1 MTTHPYPSLVET
13 ESKVVH
19 ELNGR
24 IVTVG
29 SSSSCHICI
38 RDKGLPQIAAHLL
51 FQGGRYRLSALSS
64 DLRVLVNGKPV
75 SGDCALDNGDEVSV
89 GKAHFE
95 YRDNSSVADGGTT
108 SISAVPLSDLV
119 SAVVSLLRNKEED
132 VTSDLVVS
140 VSRLVGCD
148 AARLVGEDAE
158 TGERKTVARYPVES
172 GLDRFSNRAIDF
184 AKNASQTV
192 LVNDTDWKDTMDPQ
206 SSLERNLI
214 ASVLCAP
221 LSDGERVLGYMYLDK
236 LQTSRPFTE
245 EDRKFCD
252 SLLPLFSELLVNNE
266 QRRRQ
271 AQTIARL
278 QAATFES
285 AGGMIYE
292 SDIMAKTMAL
302 AAKLAA
308 TDSPVLIYGETGTGK
323 ELMARFIHQRSRRSG
338 KPFKAINCG
347 AIPENLI
354 ESELFGH
361 ERGSF
366 TGATQRKIGLFEAAA
381 GGTVF
386 LDEIGELPLS
396 LQVKLLRV
404 LQDSE
409 IVRVGGT
416 ENIKTDVRIVAATNK
431 KLEDEVAQN
440 RFRQDLFFRLN
451 VLMVVLPPVRE
462 RGQDTVLLS
471 EYFVKKYC
479 QQFGLPQ
486 KMLMA
491 SAHNALLSHNWPG
504 NVREIE
510 NVIQKAILLSSDNRI
525 GKDSIQ
531 ITASSV
537 LRSAGAPLPKGTL
550 KEARAAA
557 EKEVISQ
564 TLGRTRGNV
573 SLASKLLEID
583 RKWLMKLMD
592 ELGIEADT
600 YRS

>member
-1 MTTHPYPSLVET
+1 MTTQSMPRFIET
-13 ESKVVH
+13 ESGVEH

-29 SSSSCHICI
+29 SSASCQICI
-38 RDKGLPQIAAHLL
+38 RDKGLPEIAAHLL
-51 FQGGRYRLSALSS
+51 FAGGRYRLSSLSS
-64 DLRVLVNGKPV
+64 DVKVLVNGKPV
-75 SGDCALDNGDEVSV
+75 PAGCTLDNGDGVTV
-89 GKAHFE
+89 GRMQFV
-95 YRDNSSVADGGTT
+95 YRENAAPAAAGKTAL
-108 SISAVPLSDLV
+108 SAVPLSDLV

-132 VTSDLVVS
+132 VASDLVVS

-158 TGERKTVARYPVES
+158 TGERRTVARYPVES

-192 LVNDTDWKDTMDPQ
+192 LVNDTDWKDTVDPK

-214 ASVLCAP
+214 ASVLCSP
-221 LSDGERVLGYMYLDK
+221 LSDCGRVLGYLYLDR
-236 LQTSRPFTE
+236 LQTSRPFSE
-245 EDRKFCD
+245 EDRHLCD
-252 SLLPLFSELLVNNE
+252 SLMPLFSELLANNE

-271 AQTIARL
+271 AETIARL
-278 QAATFES
+278 QASTFETS
-285 AGGMIYE
+285 GGMIYE
-292 SDIMAKTMAL
+292 SDIMGKTVAL

-323 ELMARFIHQRSRRSG
+323 ELMARFIHERSRRNG
-338 KPFKAINCG
+338 KPLKAINCG

-361 ERGSF
+361 EKGSF
-366 TGATQRKIGLFEAAA
+366 TGATQRTIGLFEAAT

-416 ENIKTDVRIVAATNK
+416 ENIKTDVRIVAASNK

-451 VLMVVLPPVRE
+451 VLTIGLPPLRE
-462 RGQDTVLLS
+462 RGRDAILLS
-471 EYFVKKYC
+471 EFFVKKYC
-479 QQFGLPQ
+479 VQFGLSQ
-486 KMLMA
+486 KTMQA
-491 SAHNALLSHNWPG
+491 SAQNALLTHNWPG
-504 NVREIE
+504 NIRELE
-510 NVIQKAILLSSDNRI
+510 NVVQKAILLSSDSRI
-525 GKDSIQ
+525 SKEHIQ
-531 ITASSV
+531 ITASSM
-537 LRSAGAPLPKGTL
+537 LQSAGALPAKGTL
-550 KEARAAA
+550 KEARSAA
-557 EKEVISQ
+557 EKEIISQ
-564 TLGRTRGNV
+564 TLARTKGNV
-573 SLASKLLEID
+573 SLASKLLDID
-583 RKWLMKLMD
+583 RKWLMKLME
-592 ELGIEADT
+592 ELGVDANE